1 MVTLYG
7 AALSPFVRKVLILVE
22 EGNLEIEYRKDVSP
36 FPPNEELIAINPRG
50 KIPALTD
57 GDLRLGESSV
67 ICAYLEKRYGPTG
80 LYPDDPATYARA
92 LWFEKYCEEC
102 LMPAVGPVF
111 FHRVLARMLGREP
124 DEAAVTEAIEH
135 RQPPV
140 FEYLDGEIG
149 ERAFFAGGAF
159 SIGDAAIVSAFINL
173 ELGGETIDAG
183 TYPNLARYVEAQF
196 ERPSVA
202 KWRDVA
208 TRFVDKLR
216 AS

>member
-22 EGNLEIEYRKDVSP
+22 EGNLTIEYRKDVTP
-36 FPPNEELIAINPRG
+36 FPPNAELAAINPRG

-57 GDLRLGESSV
+57 GDLKLGESSV
-67 ICAYLEKRYGPTG
+67 ICAYLDRRYGPTG
-80 LYPDDPATYARA
+80 LYPEDPVAYARA

-111 FHRVLARMLGREP
+111 FQRVLQPMLGNTP
-124 DEAAVTEAIEH
+124 DDAAVTEALEQ

-140 FEYLDGEIG
+140 FDYLDGEIAD
-149 ERAFFAGGAF
+149 RTFLAGGAF
-159 SIGDAAIVSAFINL
+159 SIGDAAVVSAFINL
-173 ELGGETIDAG
+173 ELAGEVPDPER
-183 TYPNLARYVEAQF
+183 YPNLVRYLAAQY

-202 KWRDVA
+202 KWRHVA
-208 TRFVDKLR
+208 MRFMEKR
-216 AS
+216 SR